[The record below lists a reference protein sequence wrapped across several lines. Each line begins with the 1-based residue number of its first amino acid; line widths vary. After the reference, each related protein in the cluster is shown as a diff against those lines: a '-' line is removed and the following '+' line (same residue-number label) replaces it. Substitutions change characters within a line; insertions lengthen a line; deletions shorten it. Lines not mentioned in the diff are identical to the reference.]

1 MAVERAPKPP
11 PSLRRRLMLW
21 LAVPFVLFL
30 ALDAYTSYRATLRI
44 SQIAFDRLLVTS
56 AHALADL
63 IRLERGE
70 LQITLPHAALEI
82 YDSSASGDS
91 GTRSRMVYRV
101 SYLDGR
107 YLAGDEALPPYQG
120 RPAIHPLYRA
130 MIDLYDT
137 WQGAEAMRMAALLQP
152 VETFEGMRLLIVQ
165 VGEPSAYRDRLARDI
180 LQQTLL
186 RQGALLATLLAL
198 VWLMA
203 TWAQQPLRAFARR
216 LERRPAD
223 DLAPLQ
229 DPVALRELQPV
240 VVAFNGLLARLNS
253 AREQQRRFV
262 ADASH
267 QLRTPLSVLQLQA
280 DAGLSGDIPQQE
292 ALASIANTSRRATR
306 LAEQLLSLARAQQ
319 TESLASAPTEAFDLG
334 ELVSEIAIDL
344 SPLIAR
350 KHLDF
355 QLDAQPLV
363 MDSQRWMVR
372 EILANLLRNAIEFT
386 PEQGRLGVR
395 IEPAPAPMQGG
406 VNIVVWDTG
415 PGMSAGM
422 QAVAFT
428 PFAREPSARPSSGAG
443 LGLAIC
449 ADLARAIGAEL
460 RLGNRLEGGR
470 VLGLDVVLAWHPA
483 ARRP

>member
-1 MAVERAPKPP
+1 MATLERAPKTP

-82 YDSSASGDS
+82 YDSGSSGDS

-107 YLAGDEALPPYQG
+107 YLAGDEALTPYQG

-137 WQGAEAMRMAALLQP
+137 WQGPEAMRMAALLQP

-198 VWLMA
+198 VWVMA

-240 VVAFNGLLARLNS
+240 VVAFNGLLARLNG

-292 ALASIANTSRRATR
+292 ALASIAATSRRATR

-319 TESLASAPTEAFDLG
+319 TESLSAAQNEAFDLG

-355 QLDAQPLV
+355 QLDARPFV
-363 MDSQRWMVR
+363 MESQRWMAR

-386 PEQGRLGVR
+386 PDQGRLGVR
-395 IEPAPAPMQGG
+395 VEEEGQGG
-406 VNIVVWDTG
+406 VRLVVWDTG
-415 PGMSAGM
+415 PGMSPGM

-449 ADLARAIGAEL
+449 ADLARTIGAEL
-460 RLGNRLEGGR
+460 RLNNRVEDGR
-470 VLGLDVVLAWHPA
+470 VMGLDVELAWRPA
-483 ARRP
+483 VEN

>member
-1 MAVERAPKPP
+1 MATAERAPKTP

-82 YDSSASGDS
+82 YDSGSSGDS

-107 YLAGDEALPPYQG
+107 YLAGDEALTPYQG

-137 WQGAEAMRMAALLQP
+137 WQGPEAMRMAALLQP

-198 VWLMA
+198 VWVMA

-240 VVAFNGLLARLNS
+240 VVAFNGLLARLNG

-292 ALASIANTSRRATR
+292 ALASIAATSRRATR

-319 TESLASAPTEAFDLG
+319 TESLAAAQTEAFDLG

-355 QLDAQPLV
+355 QLDARPFV
-363 MDSQRWMVR
+363 MESQRWMVR

-395 IEPAPAPMQGG
+395 IEEEGQGG
-406 VNIVVWDTG
+406 VRLVVWDTG
-415 PGMSAGM
+415 PGMSPGM
-422 QAVAFT
+422 QAIAFT
-428 PFAREPSARPSSGAG
+428 PFAREPSTRPSSGAG

-449 ADLARAIGAEL
+449 ADLARTIGAEL
-460 RLGNRLEGGR
+460 RLNNRVEDGR
-470 VLGLDVVLAWHPA
+470 VMGLDVELAW
-483 ARRP
+483 RPVAPGN

>member
-1 MAVERAPKPP
+1 MDGERAPKTP

-30 ALDAYTSYRATLRI
+30 ALDAYTSYRATLRT

-82 YDSSASGDS
+82 YDSGSSGDS

-107 YLAGDEALPPYQG
+107 YLAGDEALAPYRG
-120 RPAIHPLYRA
+120 RPEIHPLYGA

-137 WQGAEAMRMAALLQP
+137 WQSAEAMRVAALMQP
-152 VETFEGMRLLIVQ
+152 VEPFEGMRLLVVQ
-165 VGEPSAYRDRLARDI
+165 VGEPSAYRDRLAREI

-240 VVAFNGLLARLNS
+240 VVAFNGLLARLHN

-280 DAGLSGDIPQQE
+280 DAGLSGDIPHQE
-292 ALASIANTSRRATR
+292 ALASIAATSRRATR

-319 TESLASAPTEAFDLG
+319 TESLAAVQNDAFDLG

-350 KHLDF
+350 KQLDF
-355 QLDAQPLV
+355 QLDARPFV
-363 MDSQRWMVR
+363 MESQRWMVR

-386 PEQGRLGVR
+386 PGQGQLGVR
-395 IEPAPAPMQGG
+395 IEKAMEQGG
-406 VNIVVWDTG
+406 VRLIVWDTG
-415 PGMSAGM
+415 PGMSPGM
-422 QAVAFT
+422 QAMAFT
-428 PFAREPSARPSSGAG
+428 PFAREPSARPNSGAG

-449 ADLARAIGAEL
+449 ADLARTIGAEL
-460 RLGNRLEGGR
+460 RLDNRVEGDR
-470 VLGLDVVLAWHPA
+470 VLGLDVEFAW
-483 ARRP
+483 RPVVPGH

>member
-1 MAVERAPKPP
+1 
-11 PSLRRRLMLW
+11 MLW

-44 SQIAFDRLLVTS
+44 SQTAFDRLLVTS

-82 YDSSASGDS
+82 YDSGSSGDS

-107 YLAGDEALPPYQG
+107 YLAGDEALPPYQR

-137 WQGAEAMRMAALLQP
+137 KQGAEAMRMAALLQP

-180 LQQTLL
+180 LWQTLL

-198 VWLMA
+198 VWVMA
-203 TWAQQPLRAFARR
+203 TWAQQPQRAFARR
-216 LERRPAD
+216 LERRAAD

-240 VVAFNGLLARLNS
+240 VVAFNGLLARLHG

-292 ALASIANTSRRATR
+292 ALASIAATSHRATR

-319 TESLASAPTEAFDLG
+319 TEALNPARNEAFDLG
-334 ELVSEIAIDL
+334 ELVSEVAIEL

-355 QLDAQPLV
+355 QLDARPCV
-363 MDSQRWMVR
+363 MNSQRWMVR

-386 PEQGRLGVR
+386 PDRGPLGVR
-395 IEPAPAPMQGG
+395 VEPGDHGG
-406 VNIVVWDTG
+406 VRLVVWDTG
-415 PGMSAGM
+415 PGMSPGM
-422 QAVAFT
+422 RAVAFT

-443 LGLAIC
+443 LGLVIC
-449 ADLARAIGAEL
+449 ADLARTIGAEL
-460 RLGNRLEGGR
+460 RLNNRMEDGR
-470 VLGLDVVLAWHPA
+470 VLGLDVELAWRPEA
-483 ARRP
+483 ADN

>member
-1 MAVERAPKPP
+1 
-11 PSLRRRLMLW
+11 MLW

-30 ALDAYTSYRATLRI
+30 ALDAYTSYRATLRT

-82 YDSSASGDS
+82 YDSGSSGDS

-107 YLAGDEALPPYQG
+107 YLAGDEALAPYRG
-120 RPAIHPLYRA
+120 HPEIHPLYGA

-137 WQGAEAMRMAALLQP
+137 WQSAEAMRVAALMQP
-152 VETFEGMRLLIVQ
+152 VETFEGMRLLVVQ
-165 VGEPSAYRDRLARDI
+165 VGEPSAYRDRLAREI

-240 VVAFNGLLARLNS
+240 VVAFNGLLARLHN

-280 DAGLSGDIPQQE
+280 DAGLSGDIPHQE
-292 ALASIANTSRRATR
+292 ALASIAATSRRATR

-319 TESLASAPTEAFDLG
+319 TESLAAVQNEAFDLG

-350 KHLDF
+350 KQLDF
-355 QLDAQPLV
+355 QLDARPFV
-363 MDSQRWMVR
+363 MESQRWMVR

-386 PEQGRLGVR
+386 PGQGQLGVR
-395 IEPAPAPMQGG
+395 IEKAMEQGG
-406 VNIVVWDTG
+406 VRLIVWDTG
-415 PGMSAGM
+415 PGMSPGM
-422 QAVAFT
+422 QAMAFT
-428 PFAREPSARPSSGAG
+428 PFAREPSARPNSGAG

-449 ADLARAIGAEL
+449 ADLARTIGAEL
-460 RLGNRLEGGR
+460 RLDNRVEGDR
-470 VLGLDVVLAWHPA
+470 VLGLDVEFAW
-483 ARRP
+483 RPVVPGH

>member
-1 MAVERAPKPP
+1 MATLERAPKTP

-82 YDSSASGDS
+82 YDSGSSGDS

-107 YLAGDEALPPYQG
+107 YLAGDEALTPYQG

-137 WQGAEAMRMAALLQP
+137 WQGPEAMRMAALLQP

-198 VWLMA
+198 VWVMA

-240 VVAFNGLLARLNS
+240 VVAFNGLLARLNG

-292 ALASIANTSRRATR
+292 ALASIAATSRRATR

-319 TESLASAPTEAFDLG
+319 TESLSAAQNEAFDLG

-355 QLDAQPLV
+355 QLDARPFV
-363 MDSQRWMVR
+363 MESQRWMAR

-386 PEQGRLGVR
+386 PEHGRLGVR
-395 IEPAPAPMQGG
+395 IVEEGQGG
-406 VNIVVWDTG
+406 VRLVAWDTG
-415 PGMSAGM
+415 PGMSPGM

-449 ADLARAIGAEL
+449 ADLARTIGAEL
-460 RLGNRLEGGR
+460 RLNNRVEDGR
-470 VLGLDVVLAWHPA
+470 VMGLDVELAWRPA
-483 ARRP
+483 VEN

>member
-1 MAVERAPKPP
+1 MATLERAPKTP

-82 YDSSASGDS
+82 YDSGSSGDS

-107 YLAGDEALPPYQG
+107 YLAGDEALTPYQG

-137 WQGAEAMRMAALLQP
+137 WQGPEAMRMAALLQP

-198 VWLMA
+198 VWVMA

-240 VVAFNGLLARLNS
+240 VVAFNGLLARLNG

-292 ALASIANTSRRATR
+292 ALASIAATSRRATR

-319 TESLASAPTEAFDLG
+319 TESLSAAQNEAFDLG

-355 QLDAQPLV
+355 QLDARPF
-363 MDSQRWMVR
+363 MMESQRWMAR

-386 PEQGRLGVR
+386 PDQGRLGVR
-395 IEPAPAPMQGG
+395 VEEEGQGG
-406 VNIVVWDTG
+406 VRLVVWDTG
-415 PGMSAGM
+415 PGMSPGM

-449 ADLARAIGAEL
+449 ADLARTIGAEL
-460 RLGNRLEGGR
+460 RLNNRVEDGR
-470 VLGLDVVLAWHPA
+470 VMGLDVELGWRPA
-483 ARRP
+483 APGN

>member
-1 MAVERAPKPP
+1 MATLERAPKTP

-82 YDSSASGDS
+82 YDSGSSGDS

-107 YLAGDEALPPYQG
+107 YLAGDEALTPYQG

-137 WQGAEAMRMAALLQP
+137 WQGPEAMRMAALLQP

-198 VWLMA
+198 VWVMA

-240 VVAFNGLLARLNS
+240 VVAFNGLLARLNG

-292 ALASIANTSRRATR
+292 ALASIAATSRRATR

-319 TESLASAPTEAFDLG
+319 TESLAAAQNEAFDLG

-355 QLDAQPLV
+355 QLDARPF
-363 MDSQRWMVR
+363 MMESQRWMAR

-386 PEQGRLGVR
+386 PDQGRLGVR
-395 IEPAPAPMQGG
+395 VEEEGQGG
-406 VNIVVWDTG
+406 VRLVVWDTG
-415 PGMSAGM
+415 PGMSPGM

-449 ADLARAIGAEL
+449 ADLARTIGAEL
-460 RLGNRLEGGR
+460 RLNNRVEDGR
-470 VLGLDVVLAWHPA
+470 VMGLDVELAWRPA
-483 ARRP
+483 VEN

>member
-1 MAVERAPKPP
+1 MPLPRFVRRP

-21 LAVPFVLFL
+21 LAVPLMVFM

-44 SQIAFDRLLVTS
+44 SQMAFDRLLVTS

-101 SYLDGR
+101 GYLDGR
-107 YLAGDEALPPYQG
+107 YLAGDEGLAPYQG

-137 WQGAEAMRMAALLQP
+137 SQGSEAMRMAALLQP

-180 LQQTLL
+180 LWQTLS
-186 RQGALLATLLAL
+186 RQAALLATLLVL
-198 VWLMA
+198 VWAMA
-203 TWAQQPLRAFARR
+203 TWAQRPLGAFARR
-216 LERRPAD
+216 LERRRAD
-223 DLAPLQ
+223 DLEPLQ
-229 DPVALRELQPV
+229 DPMALRELQPV
-240 VVAFNGLLARLNS
+240 VVAFNGLLGRLSDAR
-253 AREQQRRFV
+253 AQQRRFV

-280 DAGLSGDIPQQE
+280 DAGLRGDIPQQE
-292 ALASIANTSRRATR
+292 ALTAIAATSRRATR

-319 TESLASAPTEAFDLG
+319 SASWALAPAQAFDLG
-334 ELVSEIAIDL
+334 ELVSEVAIEL

-350 KHLDF
+350 KHLAF
-355 QLDAQPLV
+355 ELDAQAL
-363 MDSQRWMVR
+363 SIQGQRWMVR
-372 EILANLLRNAIEFT
+372 EIVANLLRNAIEFT
-386 PEQGRLGVR
+386 PDRGRLGVR
-395 IEPAPAPMQGG
+395 IEASGEAGARLT
-406 VNIVVWDTG
+406 VWDTG
-415 PGMSAGM
+415 PGMSPAM
-422 QAVAFT
+422 QAMAFT
-428 PFAREPSARPSSGAG
+428 PFAREPSTRPSSGAG

-449 ADLARAIGAEL
+449 SDLARAIGGEL
-460 RLGNRLEGGR
+460 TLGNRQEGGR
-470 VLGLDVVLAWHPA
+470 TVGLDVALSLTGV
-483 ARRP
+483 RP